1 MAISRFASRFKT
13 RTDLMDN
20 ITPNNVVQANVS
32 VPHGEWKPAS
42 WLPVV
47 WQNEK
52 SKDFFVISSGKV
64 VSFDA
69 SGRVVPSGLLR
80 RCLDATAHD
89 TVIIDYDAN
98 DKAARVIDITTGE
111 FVTGA
116 KNVTLRAFIKGAFEN
131 GWLPGETLP
140 SESGDSTELAALIVL
155 AKKFIS
161 APVGICA
168 YDVYAWAGDDP
179 ANLHFT
185 NYQKQHLIQ
194 FFTDIQMKAAHVAAG
209 SATNDDNTEVTLF
222 NNAKLATM
230 PRYAGLALSSDVVGL
245 KLRSVAAAHTSRTP
259 VTVNHGGV
267 TPRKRSEPSMI
278 SQAGD
283 WYLDDE
289 ASILLIWEDGGN
301 AIPATFASVDY
312 FTYEGAASAFTDST
326 MEKYI
331 HFVGDC
337 KPGDFVTFDK
347 LSNMI
352 VRSASLSLTDVD
364 AQDDAVANATA
375 ILDMLQEREDFTIG
389 RVVDIIKEPRGLLER
404 VKTGFN
410 GEEFDASAK
419 MPGSATG
426 GFSDMILLSGEL
438 QTVADQIVVVNVK
451 I

>member
-1 MAISRFASRFKT
+1 
-13 RTDLMDN
+13 MDN
-20 ITPNNVVQANVS
+20 ITPNNVVQSNVS

-52 SKDFFVISSGKV
+52 SKDYFVISSGKV

-69 SGRVVPSGLLR
+69 SGRIVPSGLLR
-80 RCLDATAHD
+80 RCLDAGDHTAE
-89 TVIIDYDAN
+89 IIDYDAN

-111 FVTGA
+111 FYAGAGRTGI
-116 KNVTLRAFIKGAFEN
+116 TLRAFIKAASEN
-131 GWLPGETLP
+131 GWLPGESLP
-140 SESGDSTELAALIVL
+140 AEGGNADELAAELVELKRL

-194 FFTDIQMKAAHVAAG
+194 FFTDIQMKAAHVANA
-209 SATNDDNTEVTLF
+209 STQTDLVADLDLIDRATLV
-222 NNAKLATM
+222 AM
-230 PRYAGLALSSDVVGL
+230 PRYKGLPLSANAVGL
-245 KLRSVAAAHTSRTP
+245 KLTKPAAAHTSRTP
-259 VTVNHGGV
+259 FVVTMNGV
-267 TPRKRSEPSMI
+267 TARHRAEPSLV
-278 SQAGD
+278 SKNGD

-289 ASILLIWEDGGN
+289 ASILIMWDEDGTGK
-301 AIPATFASVDY
+301 PDDLTSVTY
-312 FTYEGAASAFTDST
+312 YHYEGATSAEATSLE
-326 MEKYI
+326 EKYI

-337 KPGDFVTFDK
+337 KPGDFVTFDRQ
-347 LSNMI
+347 SNMV
-352 VRSASLSLTDVD
+352 VRSATLALTD
-364 AQDDAVANATA
+364 DDAGDESAVNSAL
-375 ILDMLQEREDFTIG
+375 ILDMLQEREDFTVG
-389 RVVDIIKEPRGLLER
+389 RVMDIIKEPRGLLER
-404 VKTGFN
+404 VRTGFN
-410 GEEFDASAK
+410 GDEFDASAK

-426 GFSDMILLSGEL
+426 GYSDMIVLSGEL

>member
-80 RCLDATAHD
+80 RCLDAANVNTEA
-89 TVIIDYDAN
+89 IIDYDSN
-98 DKAARVIDITTGE
+98 DVSARVIDITTGE
-111 FVTGA
+111 FVAAA
-116 KNVTLRAFIKGAFEN
+116 KNVTLRGFIQAAIDN
-131 GWLPGETLP
+131 GWLPGESMP
-140 SESGDSTELAALIVL
+140 AQDQSELANLKAL

-209 SATNDDNTEVTLF
+209 SATNDDSSEVTLI
-222 NNAKLATM
+222 NNTALAAM
-230 PRYAGLALSSDVVGL
+230 PRYAGLPLSSDVVGL

-278 SQAGD
+278 SKAGD

-289 ASILLIWEDGGN
+289 ASILLIWEDGGD
-301 AIPATFASVDY
+301 AVPATFASVDY

-352 VRSASLSLTDVD
+352 VRSASLSLADDTDGTND
-364 AQDDAVANATA
+364 SVANAAA

-389 RVVDIIKEPRGLLER
+389 RVMDIIKEPRGLLER
-404 VKTGFN
+404 VKTGFK

-419 MPGSATG
+419 MPGSASG

>member
-20 ITPNNVVQANVS
+20 ITPNNVVQSNVS

-80 RCLDATAHD
+80 RCLDASATTD
-89 TVIIDYDAN
+89 DIIDYDKN
-98 DKAARVIDITTGE
+98 DMSARVVDIETGDFVASEKSVNLQQFVVAAQKNGWISQTLATATLADCKAA
-111 FVTGA
+111 A
-116 KNVTLRAFIKGAFEN
+116 KA
-131 GWLPGETLP
+131 
-140 SESGDSTELAALIVL
+140 
-155 AKKFIS
+155 FIS

-194 FFTDIQMKAAHVAAG
+194 FFTDIQMKAAHVAN
-209 SATNDDNTEVTLF
+209 ATAQTDLVASLDLINRSNLI
-222 NNAKLATM
+222 AM
-230 PRYAGLALSSDVVGL
+230 PRYKGLPLSANAVGL
-245 KLRSVAAAHTSRTP
+245 KLTKPAAAHTSRTP
-259 VTVNHGGV
+259 FVVTMNGV
-267 TPRKRSEPSMI
+267 TPRHRAEPSLV
-278 SQAGD
+278 SKNGD

-289 ASILLIWEDGGN
+289 ASILIMWDEDGTGK
-301 AIPATFASVDY
+301 PDDLTSVTY
-312 FTYEGAASAFTDST
+312 YHYEGASSAEATSDQ
-326 MEKYI
+326 EKYI

-337 KPGDFVTFDK
+337 KPGDFVTFDRQ
-347 LSNMI
+347 SNMI
-352 VRSASLSLTDVD
+352 VRSATLALTD
-364 AQDDAVANATA
+364 DDAGDESAANSAL
-375 ILDMLQEREDFTIG
+375 ILDMLQEREDFTVG
-389 RVVDIIKEPRGLLER
+389 RVMDIIKEPRGLLER
-404 VKTGFN
+404 VRTGFN
-410 GEEFDASAK
+410 GDEFDASAK

-426 GFSDMILLSGEL
+426 GYSDMIILSGEL

>member
-20 ITPNNVVQANVS
+20 ITPNNVVQSNVS

-80 RCLDATAHD
+80 RCLDATLVSD
-89 TVIIDYDAN
+89 DIIDYDKN
-98 DKAARVIDITTGE
+98 DMSARVVDIETGDFVASEKSVSLQQFVVAAQKNGWISQTLATTTLADCKAA
-111 FVTGA
+111 A
-116 KNVTLRAFIKGAFEN
+116 KA
-131 GWLPGETLP
+131 
-140 SESGDSTELAALIVL
+140 
-155 AKKFIS
+155 FIS

-194 FFTDIQMKAAHVAAG
+194 FFTDIQMKAAHVAN
-209 SATNDDNTEVTLF
+209 ATAQTDLVASLDLINRSDLI
-222 NNAKLATM
+222 AM
-230 PRYAGLALSSDVVGL
+230 PRYKGLPLSANAVGL
-245 KLRSVAAAHTSRTP
+245 KLTKPAAAHTSRTP
-259 VTVNHGGV
+259 FVVTMNGV
-267 TPRKRSEPSMI
+267 TPRHRAEPSLV
-278 SQAGD
+278 SKNGD

-289 ASILLIWEDGGN
+289 ASILIMWDEDGTGK
-301 AIPATFASVDY
+301 PDDLTSVTY
-312 FTYEGAASAFTDST
+312 YHYEGASSAEATSDQ
-326 MEKYI
+326 EKYI

-337 KPGDFVTFDK
+337 KPGDFVTFDRQ
-347 LSNMI
+347 SNMI
-352 VRSASLSLTDVD
+352 VRSATLALTD
-364 AQDDAVANATA
+364 DDAGDESVANSAL
-375 ILDMLQEREDFTIG
+375 ILDMLQEREDFTVG
-389 RVVDIIKEPRGLLER
+389 RVMDIIKEPRGLLER
-404 VKTGFN
+404 VRTGFN
-410 GEEFDASAK
+410 GDEFDASAK

-426 GFSDMILLSGEL
+426 GYSDMIILSGEL

>member
-1 MAISRFASRFKT
+1 MAISRFSSRFKT

-20 ITPNNVVQANVS
+20 ITPNNVVQSNVS

-52 SKDFFVISSGKV
+52 SKDYFVISSGKV
-64 VSFDA
+64 VSFDS

-80 RCLDATAHD
+80 RCLDIGDVNTTA
-89 TVIIDYDAN
+89 IIDYDAN

-111 FVTGA
+111 FVA
-116 KNVTLRAFIKGAFEN
+116 ADKEVTLRGFMQAAIDN
-131 GWLPGETLP
+131 GWLPGESMP
-140 SESGDSTELAALIVL
+140 AQDGTELAELKKL

-209 SATNDDNTEVTLF
+209 TAQTDAAGAVSLIDNTALK
-222 NNAKLATM
+222 AM
-230 PRYAGLALSSDVVGL
+230 PRYKGLPLSANIVGL
-245 KLRSVAAAHTSRTP
+245 KLTKPAAAHTSRTP
-259 VTVNHGGV
+259 VVVAFNDATVA
-267 TPRKRSEPSMI
+267 RKRSEPSLI
-278 SQAGD
+278 GKAGD

-289 ASILLIWEDGGN
+289 ASILFIFEDGGN
-301 AIPATFASVDY
+301 EKPANLTSVTY
-312 FTYEGAASAFTDST
+312 FQYDGATSSFDNAGE
-326 MEKYI
+326 EKFI

-337 KPGDFVTFDK
+337 KPGDFVTFDQ
-347 LSNMI
+347 LSNMT
-352 VRSASLSLTDVD
+352 VRSPALTLVDVD
-364 AQDDAVANATA
+364 AQDDASANASA

-389 RVVDIIKEPRGLLER
+389 RVMDIIKEPRGLLER
-404 VKTGFN
+404 VRTGFQ
-410 GEEFDASAK
+410 GDEFDASAK
-419 MPGSATG
+419 MPGSSTG
-426 GFSDMILLSGEL
+426 GFSDMITLSAEL